1 MLQNKRKRVEEEEE
15 EEEVEEEELIE
26 NSTENFE
33 DEEKKRREIRQK
45 YLALISETESGKTEI
60 IQSGS
65 LKSMMEEGNKLFVNV
80 NHAREG
86 SLDAL
91 FLKKMGEFQVEK
103 TSKIHV
109 GQKFDENQF
118 LEKIKIKYNKGQEID
133 WETFGSDVSKIFRKT
148 PQTTFMYG
156 PLKVE
161 EKETK
166 KREKRKKF
174 KQGEA
179 INPDEVN
186 EVTKEKNETTKKVIE
201 IFKKIK
207 LEETTHKDEEIPFLN
222 IAIDPNSFTQT
233 IENIFHLGFL
243 VKDGR
248 LKLESKEDEEGMIC
262 SLAEEGEP
270 TDIDKNQTSGPR
282 NKQCILKLNLETWK
296 RLKQ

>member
-1 MLQNKRKRVEEEEE
+1 MLQNKRKRVEEEEAEVE
-15 EEEVEEEELIE
+15 EEEEELIE
-26 NSTENFE
+26 NSTEDYE

-45 YLALISETESGKTEI
+45 YLALISETESEKTEI

-174 KQGEA
+174 TQGEA

-186 EVTKEKNETTKKVIE
+186 EVTKEKNETTKKVKE
-201 IFKKIK
+201 IYKKIK
-207 LEETTHKDEEIPFLN
+207 LEETTHKDEEIPFLKV
-222 IAIDPNSFTQT
+222 AIDPNSFTKT

-248 LKLESKEDEEGMIC
+248 LKLEPKEDDKGMIC
-262 SLAEEGEP
+262 SLAGDEP